1 MIEIIKKLGG
11 SIDCGVRLVD
21 LDHELG
27 EDSRQKLWEAVKKG
41 EIRYSRTINDSV
53 SFFINK
59 GHEETIQN
67 TKSEQEAGVE
77 K

>member
-41 EIRYSRTINDSV
+41 EIRYSRMINDPV
-53 SFFINK
+53 GFFINDDY
-59 GHEETIQN
+59 E
-67 TKSEQEAGVE
+67 
-77 K
+77 